1 MSLENAFTDLLDV
14 AKHRGTLDADAARK
28 ATTVLAWPRYA
39 SSPNPAAL
47 LVEDL
52 KHVIDGIADGPA
64 DDDDAGDDDS
74 AEDQAP
80 DKSLHA
86 YARRYFS
93 LEAAGDT
100 LTDRRRLAGDPGGG
114 GRRWMSAGVIYRV
127 LAGLLELQVDEAP
140 AKLRA
145 LQNQAPSEVLSGAG
159 YRIDRVRV
167 LRTVHERPM
176 STRDQLE
183 YELSLLADGP
193 HLLVLPYPFQ
203 YTTLVAAAS
212 THPSGPP
219 NPQLVKLTGDS
230 GPVAAVAFGA
240 RQEAG
245 ERVQIQVEHAP
256 PSRGWR
262 SPETGLYPYRSS
274 FCVDT
279 PVGNLTLQLHA
290 VAVLQPKYRWEV
302 TKHGPMTSDPATIAK
317 PPTSIW
323 SRDNPEVGNV
333 YTLTTVETSRQLTQA
348 T

>member
-1 MSLENAFTDLLDV
+1 MSLEDAFADLLEV
-14 AKHRGTLDADAARK
+14 AKHRGELDREAVRK

-39 SSPNPAAL
+39 GSLDPAGL

-52 KHVIDGIADGPA
+52 KRVIDGVADGPG
-64 DDDDAGDDDS
+64 DDDEAGDDGN
-74 AEDQAP
+74 DQVA

-93 LEAAGDT
+93 QEAPGT
-100 LTDRRRLAGDPGGG
+100 NFTHRRMLAGNPGGG
-114 GRRWMSAGVIYRV
+114 ARRWMSAGVIYRV

-145 LQNQAPSEVLSGAG
+145 LRDQAPSEVLSGPG

-167 LRTVHERPM
+167 LRTVHEQPM
-176 STRDQLE
+176 SARDQLE

-203 YTTLVAAAS
+203 YMTLVAAAS

-219 NPQLVKLTGDS
+219 KPQLVKLAGDRE
-230 GPVAAVAFGA
+230 PIAAVAFGA
-240 RQEAG
+240 HQEAG

-256 PSRGWR
+256 PSRWWR

-274 FCVDT
+274 FRVDT
-279 PVGNLTLQLHA
+279 PVGNLTLQLHSD
-290 VAVLQPKYRWEV
+290 AVLQPKYEWEV
-302 TKHGPMTSDPATIAK
+302 TRHGPMTSDQATVAK
-317 PPTSIW
+317 PATSIW

-333 YTLTTVETSRQLTQA
+333 YTLTTVETSQQLTKSM
-348 T
+348 